1 MYIGG
6 VLMLISVAQ
15 IFVFTNVYQGVLIFI
30 FQQQTHCLIKLV
42 GTVNFLIY
50 ESQGRQSV
58 SNYKHC
64 DFTNNLIS
72 P

>member
-1 MYIGG
+1 
-6 VLMLISVAQ
+6 MLISVAQ
-15 IFVFTNVYQGVLIFI
+15 ICFHQYYQGVLIFI